1 MNSCNLLEFSESG
14 GCGCKIPPN
23 MLGKILKT
31 TSQNNDSV
39 DPNLLLGFET
49 SDDCAVYNFGNKHLL
64 FSTDFFSSTVSSP
77 YLFGKIA
84 AANALSD
91 IYATGGK
98 PLIVNSILAFPP
110 DEIPMHYVED
120 MINGAQEV
128 LTECGAKN
136 VGGHTIKNAQPLYGF
151 SVIGEAEE
159 NQIKRNNTP
168 QIDDLVI
175 ITKPI
180 GIGVLSNA
188 LKMELL
194 HEHDLT
200 EQTVEYITR
209 VNKIGYDLGKLP
221 GVHSMTD
228 ITGFGLIGHLS
239 EMVENSSFDVHINT
253 QEVPLID
260 GVKNICVAATK
271 NPSGTYS
278 NISRYAK
285 YINYE
290 ATISEELKLLMHD
303 PQTNGG
309 LLITVDQQ
317 TYDNQLSAL
326 AESYPDQFHI
336 IGKVSTGSG
345 KIVLK

>member
-1 MNSCNLLEFSESG
+1 MTSCNLLELSESG

-23 MLGKILKT
+23 MLGRILKT
-31 TSQNNDSV
+31 TSQNNDAI

-49 SDDCAVYNFGNKHLL
+49 SDDCAVYNFGDKHLL
-64 FSTDFFSSTVSSP
+64 FSTDFFSSTVNSP

-110 DEIPMHYVED
+110 EDIPMPYVED
-120 MINGAQEV
+120 MIKGAQEV
-128 LTECGAKN
+128 LTQCNAKN

-151 SVIGEAEE
+151 AVIGEAQQH
-159 NQIKRNNTP
+159 QIKRNNTP
-168 QIDDLVI
+168 QVGDLVI

-188 LKMELL
+188 LKMNLL
-194 HEHDLT
+194 NEDALPEHT
-200 EQTVEYITR
+200 IEYITR
-209 VNKIGYDLGKLP
+209 VNKIGYELGKLS

-239 EMVENSSFDVHINT
+239 EMVENSNFDVSIDT
-253 QEVPLID
+253 SDIPLID
-260 GVKNICVAATK
+260 GVKELCIKATK
-271 NPSGTYS
+271 NPSGTFN

-285 YINYE
+285 YLQYKND
-290 ATISEELKLLMHD
+290 ISEELKLLLHD

-317 TYDNQLSAL
+317 TYESQLAAL
-326 AESYPDQFHI
+326 SDSYPDHFHV
-336 IGKVSTGSG
+336 IGQVNQGSG
-345 KIVLK
+345 KIILK